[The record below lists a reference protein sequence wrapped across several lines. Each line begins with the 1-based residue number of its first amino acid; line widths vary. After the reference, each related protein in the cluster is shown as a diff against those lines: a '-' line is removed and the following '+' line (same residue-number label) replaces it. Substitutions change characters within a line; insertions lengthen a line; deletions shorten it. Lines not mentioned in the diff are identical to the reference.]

1 MMTDGNAASGV
12 AAAISDDAMANAAL
26 AAAAKENERVSSVK
40 ATSDDVIEIVRQDS
54 PAAETKKAPTVQDG
68 TAEQDVGAVDE
79 APKNEEGVGA
89 VSAPAQN
96 DPNPDASEE
105 KTIPPN
111 FFQVARFVVSAAAI
125 SQDDLN
131 EMVKRL
137 VALTKQIRADSGLE
151 QTPSIRVEVLQANG
165 QLVKHEV
172 LYVPEK
178 LGGGYR
184 TTQV

>member
-1 MMTDGNAASGV
+1 MTDGNTPDRV
-12 AAAISDDAMANAAL
+12 AAAISDDVAANNAL
-26 AAAAKENERVSSVK
+26 AKAAKENEQVSTVK
-40 ATSDDVIEIVRQDS
+40 STGDDVVELVRKD
-54 PAAETKKAPTVQDG
+54 PAPVDAKEAPAVQDG
-68 TAEQDVGAVDE
+68 TAEQAVGGE
-79 APKNEEGVGA
+79 PE
-89 VSAPAQN
+89 PTN

-137 VALTKQIRADSGLE
+137 VALNKQFRTDSNLE

-165 QLVKHEV
+165 QFIKHEV

>member
-1 MMTDGNAASGV
+1 MTDGNAANGV
-12 AAAISDDAMANAAL
+12 AAAISDDTMASAAL

-40 ATSDDVIEIVRQDS
+40 ATSDDVIEIVRQDA
-54 PAAETKKAPTVQDG
+54 PAAEAQKAPTVQDG
-68 TAEQDVGAVDE
+68 TAEQAVGAADE
-79 APKNEEGVGA
+79 PT
-89 VSAPAQN
+89 QN

-111 FFQVARFVVSAAAI
+111 FFQVARFVVSSTAI
-125 SQDDLN
+125 SQDELN

-178 LGGGYR
+178 LGCGYR